1 MESLKWIQQIVFRD
15 FSNLEANII
24 STSEILH
31 VFRLKKDQKGL
42 KYLPNFHVIFQ
53 AHKDNLTVRLVTFH
67 GKTVDS
73 LVFKKTENDEDIP
86 DHIKDFMDKYSSEE
100 MQLCQGIKRD
110 DALNPIEEHLI
121 EFLNDVVIVRSIKC
135 KFTIKSDLTRC
146 EECTKIIPSVKVE
159 QPYVMTKIEHAE
171 EVLKFTI
178 TEKKEDP
185 DYTPDYDYY
194 DDEGNYNQ
202 DWEEYKPI
210 KLPSSIK
217 IEKIDKKPLKRKY
230 QKCKPILK
238 VENAWKYS
246 NGVKCEAIIEPINP
260 KDPETFVRSGTHPAK
275 KSKYATGGLKAS
287 KGWGGKVVR
296 GGRPTDAESLK
307 FRSNYKCKICLRVY
321 RSKPSFDE
329 DQAKHAKFFE
339 LTGQLKCPECKTMV
353 DRMEM
358 TDHFAANHP
367 GKQCCIGCQKI
378 VSDGEGDLRKHIVK
392 YHHNQ
397 NICETCGRIFND
409 LRLFDIHVKS
419 KHSDERNHFCDRCG
433 KVRFLLK
440 NVLLKSGKFR
450 NFLGFCSS
458 GNIGKA
464 SKSFVFYGRME
475 LSDLCQSIFMQ
486 R

>member
-1 MESLKWIQQIVFRD
+1 M
-15 FSNLEANII
+15 
-24 STSEILH
+24 
-31 VFRLKKDQKGL
+31 
-42 KYLPNFHVIFQ
+42 
-53 AHKDNLTVRLVTFH
+53 
-67 GKTVDS
+67 
-73 LVFKKTENDEDIP
+73 
-86 DHIKDFMDKYSSEE
+86 
-100 MQLCQGIKRD
+100 
-110 DALNPIEEHLI
+110 
-121 EFLNDVVIVRSIKC
+121 
-135 KFTIKSDLTRC
+135 
-146 EECTKIIPSVKVE
+146 
-159 QPYVMTKIEHAE
+159 
-171 EVLKFTI
+171 
-178 TEKKEDP
+178 
-185 DYTPDYDYY
+185 DYDYY
-194 DDEGNYNQ
+194 DDEEGNYNQ

-440 NVLLKSGKFR
+440 KVLLKSGKICNFFR
-450 NFLGFCSS
+450 LLL
-458 GNIGKA
+458 I
-464 SKSFVFYGRME
+464 R
-475 LSDLCQSIFMQ
+475 
-486 R
+486 